1 MMKLRI
7 RRAEDWLDKETKWSK
22 NLKINNFWELA
33 YEAALEPSA
42 EPICTSKGCCA
53 SANRLGV
60 HAPDTKIA
68 FLFTWTTVERMF
80 QTAKNAEKGCLERF
94 LENIS

>member
-1 MMKLRI
+1 FRP
-7 RRAEDWLDKETKWSK
+7 S
-22 NLKINNFWELA
+22 
-33 YEAALEPSA
+33 LEPPA
-42 EPICTSKGCCA
+42 EPICTSKGRCA

-80 QTAKNAEKGCLERF
+80 QTVKNAEKGCLERF